1 MIYMVLV
8 LALIAMG
15 VVFLFT
21 IKKSVLALI
30 LAIIMIIVGYFFA
43 VGMIAKEAEDEASAP
58 EGS

>member
-1 MIYMVLV
+1 MIYMALV

-21 IKKSVLALI
+21 IKKSIMALI